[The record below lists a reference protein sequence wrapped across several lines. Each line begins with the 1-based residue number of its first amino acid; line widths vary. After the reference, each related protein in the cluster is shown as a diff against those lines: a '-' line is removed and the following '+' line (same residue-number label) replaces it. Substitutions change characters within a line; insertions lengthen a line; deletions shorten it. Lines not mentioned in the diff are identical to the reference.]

1 MSIIS
6 VYPAHNEILY
16 CPPQGEASIAC
27 ISSFPWRVL
36 KSFPLLGGVLKL
48 SSPPRGG
55 LRWGLSQALITH
67 VPLLRGRRG
76 RSPLL
81 GKKMR
86 YVPAQDVIYSEM
98 THG

>member
-1 MSIIS
+1 MSIIP

-16 CPPQGEASIAC
+16 YPPQGEAIAC
-27 ISSFPWRVL
+27 ISSSPWGVL

-48 SSPPRGG
+48 SSPLRGG

-67 VPLLRGRRG
+67 VPLWRGRRG